1 MSEPIRYGIVGLGRA
16 GWDIHVHEL
25 RPRADARIVA
35 VADPVAERRE
45 QAAAEFGCKAYP
57 NLAKLLKQDDVDV
70 VVIAT
75 PSVSHAPDTRKAL
88 AAGKHVVVEKPMAMS
103 VAEADS
109 MIAASEV
116 AGKNVFVHQNY
127 RFRPEFVH
135 LKETIDSGIIGRVYH
150 MRQALFSFV
159 RRNDWQTLAKNGGGV
174 LNNTCPHFID
184 QILQLMGGRVTQVM
198 GDLQQIVSSGDV
210 EDHVKALLRSD
221 NGCTA
226 DLEISTAQ
234 HVLPPPPKW
243 TLCGTNGTLV
253 SDGVTS
259 TIRWF
264 DPSQV
269 QPLPVV
275 DGPAQN
281 RKYGNADKL
290 PWQEKTIPAEGSDKT
305 VFYDNVY
312 GVIRRNEP
320 MRVTPKSVREVIRV
334 IAMIRKGTKFPGK
347 TKALTPSTGTPGEG
361 RGEGRSAASA
371 NVDRL
376 NSRSRPSPQPSP

>member
-1 MSEPIRYGIVGLGRA
+1 MSDPIRYGVVGLGRA
-16 GWDIHVHEL
+16 GWDIHVREL
-25 RPRADARIVA
+25 RPRADAKIVA
-35 VADPVAERRE
+35 VADPVAERRD
-45 QAAAEFGCKAYP
+45 QAVAEFGCKTYP
-57 NLAKLLKQDDVDV
+57 NLAKLLKQDDVEV

-75 PSVSHAPDTRKAL
+75 PSVSHARDTRKAL

-103 VAEADS
+103 VAEADA
-109 MIAASEV
+109 MIAASEA
-116 AGKNVFVHQNY
+116 AGKKLFVHQNY

-135 LKETIDSGIIGRVYH
+135 LKEVVDSGIIGRGYH

-234 HVLPPPPKW
+234 HVVPPPPKW
-243 TLCGTNGTLV
+243 TICGTNGTLV

-290 PWQEKTIPAEGSDKT
+290 PWQEKTVPAEGSDKA

-312 GVIRRNEP
+312 GVIRRGEP
-320 MRVTPKSVREVIRV
+320 MRVTPESVREVIRV

-347 TKALTPSTGTPGEG
+347 TTARPVAALTPSPSG
-361 RGEGRSAASA
+361 RGLG
-371 NVDRL
+371 
-376 NSRSRPSPQPSP
+376 